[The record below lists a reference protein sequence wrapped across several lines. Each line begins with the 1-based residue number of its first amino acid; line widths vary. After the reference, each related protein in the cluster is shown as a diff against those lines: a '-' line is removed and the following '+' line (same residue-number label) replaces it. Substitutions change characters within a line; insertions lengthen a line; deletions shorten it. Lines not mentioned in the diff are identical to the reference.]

1 MNWLSIFH
9 RPDVSSALKER
20 LNQLPEPVSQG
31 DPKRMR
37 WVVLDLESSGLDMRN
52 DRILSIGAIAVEQSA
67 VQFDDCHSSL
77 LHAPKFN
84 SKNSVLIHG
93 LTPQQLALGK
103 EPSDALVDLLEF
115 IGDSPVVAW
124 QARFDRTL
132 LANEL
137 QRHLKTTLR
146 TPFVDLTQWLA
157 LRRPRPQPYEFA
169 EALALW
175 NITQKQRHN
184 AFSDAFATACLLLP
198 LLHLL
203 EEEARFEQLLPE
215 VMVNSVRPSIYAL

>member
-1 MNWLSIFH
+1 MNWLNIFH
-9 RPDVSSALKER
+9 RQEVPIELQDR
-20 LNQLPEPVSQG
+20 LSKLPEPITQG
-31 DPKRMR
+31 DPKTMR

-67 VQFDDCHSSL
+67 VQFNDCHSAL
-77 LHAPKFN
+77 LQAPKFN

-93 LTPQQLALGK
+93 LTPQKLALGQ
-103 EPSDALVDLLEF
+103 EPSEALVELLEF
-115 IGDSPVVAW
+115 IGDSPVIAW

-146 TPFVDLTQWLA
+146 TPFIDLTHWLA
-157 LRRPRPQPYEFA
+157 LRRPRPHPYGFA
-169 EALALW
+169 EALGLW
-175 NITQKQRHN
+175 NITQKQRHDS
-184 AFSDAFATACLLLP
+184 FSDAFATACLLLP

-203 EEEARFEQLLPE
+203 EENATFEQLLPE
-215 VMVNSVRPSIYAL
+215 VVVNSVRPNIYAL